1 MLYQYFWLGK
11 YRKSLIGRMGRGFDE
26 VKKGEKKLV
35 WIHAPSLGETKA
47 IALLAMK
54 IKEKAPDSYLLITST
69 TETGHEEAKK
79 SISVADKHLFLP
91 FDFSWIVR
99 PIIRMLQPSLVILC
113 ESDFWYNF
121 LDECKKIGTK
131 VCLVNGKLSLKSMQR
146 HLKFPFFPQQLFS
159 KIDLFCVQSQRYL
172 ERFAHLGV
180 PKEKIL
186 VTGNI
191 KFDNASSFLSAADLR
206 SWKEKLKIKDDDL
219 VIVAGSTHNPEETI
233 VLEALEP
240 LWKMLPN
247 IKLVIVPRHPERFQ
261 EVANLLKQKQL
272 PFNKLSAIE
281 QSTGNEKVILIDAVG
296 ILKNCYQVCDIAFV
310 GGSFT
315 EKVGGH
321 NILEPCCY
329 AKPVVYGQHMHSQ
342 LDLVEFL
349 NEFKTGIQTTP
360 DEFQLVLK
368 GLLES
373 KSKREEVGEA
383 GLKLMNAMQ
392 GASEKTFSI
401 IRNNFIF

>member
-1 MLYQYFWLGK
+1 MLYQYFWRGK
-11 YRKSLIGRMGRGFDE
+11 YRNSLFGRMGKGFE
-26 VKKGEKKLV
+26 QVKTGERKLI

-47 IALLAMK
+47 IALLSKK
-54 IKEKAPDSYLLITST
+54 IKEQAPDSYLLITST

-79 SISVADKHLFLP
+79 SISFADKHLFLP

-99 PIIRMLQPSLVILC
+99 PIIRKLQPSLVILC

-121 LDECKKIGTK
+121 LDECKTIGAQI
-131 VCLVNGKLSLKSMQR
+131 CLVNGKLSLKSLKR
-146 HLKFPFFPQQLFS
+146 HLQFPFFPKQLFS

-172 ERFAHLGV
+172 ERFVLLGV
-180 PKEKIL
+180 PKDKIL

-191 KFDNASSFLSAADLR
+191 KFDNASSSLSETDVR
-206 SWKEKLKIKDDDL
+206 SWKEKLKINHSDL
-219 VIVAGSTHNPEETI
+219 VIVAGSTHNPEEI
-233 VLEALEP
+233 ILLEALESI
-240 LWKMLPN
+240 WKLLPN
-247 IKLVIVPRHPERFQ
+247 TKLVLVPRHPERFQ
-261 EVANLLKQKQL
+261 EVANLLKQKQVT
-272 PFNKLSAIE
+272 FNKFSEIE
-281 QSTGNEKVILIDAVG
+281 QSSGKEKVTLIDAVG
-296 ILKNCYQVCDIAFV
+296 ILKTCYQVCDIAFV

-342 LDLVEFL
+342 LDLVEFM

-360 DEFQLVLK
+360 DEFQHVLK

-373 KSKREEVGEA
+373 QSKREAIGEA
-383 GLKLMNAMQ
+383 GLKLINAMQ